1 MALTGGTLY
10 SDEQLDSKLIN
21 TLISVSGSYA
31 ASRRKLALEEF
42 PNNIQMQ
49 RECSCIR
56 TQEIVFRLSRLSTW
70 FCLSRSTTTTCRKC
84 YARLTQHTSF
94 REKKCGFSEDFHVKK
109 KLKKKMADLRIN
121 PNLSN
126 EEVLRGLQNAKDQ
139 ADSLRDSLQNAI
151 DCFEVDE
158 LGNTVLRPQ
167 RGLILPMFHAM
178 GCHALR
184 RTQQQIQSVTVGN
197 VGAVVVV
204 NGGDNIGANGLNGGA
219 VVDVN
224 GGDNIG
230 ANGLNGGAGVDM
242 NGGDDIGAN
251 GLNGGAGVDVNG
263 GDDIGANGNLAN
275 GHE

>member
-10 SDEQLDSKLIN
+10 SDEQLDSELIN

-31 ASRRKLALEEF
+31 ASRRKLALEE
-42 PNNIQMQ
+42 
-49 RECSCIR
+49 
-56 TQEIVFRLSRLSTW
+56 LSRLSTW